1 MSEPQKTKNNY
12 IDNKQFYRAICEYK
26 ELAAQYKRE
35 GKTKPPLTNY
45 IGECF
50 QLIAKNVA
58 TKPNFSKYPYLDEMR
73 SDGVENCVH
82 YFDNYNHEKYSNPFA
97 YFTQIIYYAFL
108 RRIHKEKW
116 QLYIKYKIMERS
128 TIYDEVAD
136 QADHDDSY
144 SLENHGLDNEKLID
158 IVKGIESWGAKRRV
172 RKKKGLEKFI
182 EENEDGEDK
191 PYSAND
197 DSGLG
202 TELEGPEAF
211 EDD

>member
-1 MSEPQKTKNNY
+1 MSETTRTTNNY
-12 IDNKQFYRAICEYK
+12 VDNLKFYRAICEYK
-26 ELAAQYKRE
+26 ELAAQCKKE
-35 GKTKPPLTNY
+35 GKPKPRLPNY
-45 IGECF
+45 IGDCF
-50 QLIAKNVA
+50 LLIAQNIA
-58 TKPNFSKYPYLDEMR
+58 TKPNFSKYPYLDEMK

-136 QADHDDSY
+136 QMEHDDTY
-144 SLENHGLDNEKLID
+144 SLENHGLENEKLID
-158 IVKGIESWGAKRRV
+158 IVKGIESWGSKRKA
-172 RKKKGLEKFI
+172 RKKKGLENFI
-182 EENEDGEDK
+182 EDTGDGEDQ
-191 PYSAND
+191 SHRSDD

-202 TELEGPEAF
+202 EEPEGPEAF